1 MENQMGECRNDNSCE
16 TENSCGHGRSQQEEG
31 CTIAE
36 DLLCLAK
43 SAKHDL
49 LKEKMR
55 KLLEVKIG
63 KKLDQVAEIAV
74 DAVLAHMQHTVAQKQ
89 ACEQYKEKLMA
100 VFKG

>member
-1 MENQMGECRNDNSCE
+1 MGECKTDNSCE
-16 TENSCGHGRSQQEEG
+16 TENSCGHGKSQQQEEG
-31 CTIAE
+31 CTMAE

-43 SAKHDL
+43 SAQHDL
-49 LKEKMR
+49 LKEKMK
-55 KLLEVKIG
+55 KLLEAKIG

-89 ACEQYKEKLMA
+89 AGEQYKGNLMA